1 MVQSKAKSAM
11 QCPTEKA
18 DRRDQAEQE
27 HSAAAALADKHDMVL
42 LQHNPSHY
50 QLRRPGRKWVL
61 NIYPGNQRLFRDR
74 GTPGAPHIAFPAGTT
89 WTLIDVVQGMVDA
102 IEKLDRKGK

>member
-1 MVQSKAKSAM
+1 M
-11 QCPTEKA
+11 
-18 DRRDQAEQE
+18 
-27 HSAAAALADKHDMVL
+27 
-42 LQHNPSHY
+42 
-50 QLRRPGRKWVL
+50 L